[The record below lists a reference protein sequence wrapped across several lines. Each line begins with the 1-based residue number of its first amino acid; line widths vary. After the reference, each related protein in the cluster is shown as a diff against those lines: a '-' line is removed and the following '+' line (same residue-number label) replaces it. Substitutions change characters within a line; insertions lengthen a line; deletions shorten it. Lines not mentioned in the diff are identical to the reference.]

1 MRDLCEEYK
10 AIQNKLQKGIS
21 LCDDFE
27 ASSLKTV
34 AGVDLAYWNI
44 AVTGRRP
51 TTSAVIH

>member
-10 AIQNKLQKGIS
+10 AIQNELQKGIS

-51 TTSAVIH
+51 TTSAAIH